1 MKIIYEFREVEELL
15 RSPQMH
21 EVLSVAYISVNPI
34 SSMLLVADNQRFM
47 DPKFWLMGPGQEPI
61 KELRVNDYLMIIR
74 DVLKYK
80 IPYSQTYED

>member
-1 MKIIYEFREVEELL
+1 
-15 RSPQMH
+15 
-21 EVLSVAYISVNPI
+21 
-34 SSMLLVADNQRFM
+34 MLLVADNQRFM